1 MEKSGERI
9 VDEILMAIDKR
20 TGEYI
25 NVIRRTIYD
34 DTPFPVIQYLYKNKK
49 RDEL

>member
-20 TGEYI
+20 TGKYV
-25 NVIRRTIYD
+25 NVIRRTIDD
-34 DTPFPVIQYLYKNKK
+34 DTPFSIVKYLGKNHK
-49 RDEL
+49 E